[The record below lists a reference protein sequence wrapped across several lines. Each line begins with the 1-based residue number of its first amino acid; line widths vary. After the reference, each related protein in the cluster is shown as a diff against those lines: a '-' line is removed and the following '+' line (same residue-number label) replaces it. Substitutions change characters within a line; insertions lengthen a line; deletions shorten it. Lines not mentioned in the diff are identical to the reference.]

1 MNKIKPLDQDILIG
15 ANTHNHT
22 AKVVNKF
29 GSQDSILYKLKEFSS
44 SVLDPY
50 WILEDPTK
58 EIFVTDSM
66 TSSC

>member
-1 MNKIKPLDQDILIG
+1 MNKIKPLDQDISIG
-15 ANTHNHT
+15 ANTHNHA

-29 GSQDSILYKLKEFSS
+29 GSQDSVLYKLKEFSH
-44 SVLDPY
+44 PY

-66 TSSC
+66 T

>member
-29 GSQDSILYKLKEFSS
+29 GSQDSILYKLKEFSHGS
-44 SVLDPY
+44 F
-50 WILEDPTK
+50 I
-58 EIFVTDSM
+58 
-66 TSSC
+66 